1 MKSEKDL
8 FLTNATKP
16 LPEQHYLASPYT
28 SSTALAQRQYTEA
41 SQQAGEAL
49 RRQGYVVYCP
59 LLAGSHELPS
69 GWYHYDL
76 AHIRDSRGGLL
87 ILTLPGWEKSHG
99 IQLEM
104 AAALALGYPIQLI
117 SPRGLVDPELLASIR
132 ERHAAPKTIAI
143 DEHGVSTVADR
154 NGDPVS
160 TRSVASNFAA
170 GKDIGNT
177 ADQLNLTPETVCDAL
192 RYHLQ

>member
-8 FLTNATKP
+8 FLANATKP

-41 SQQAGEAL
+41 SRQAGEAL

-59 LLAGSHELPS
+59 LLSGSHELSS

-76 AHIRDSRGGLL
+76 AHVRDSRGGLL

-104 AAALALGYPIQLI
+104 AAALALGYSIQLI
-117 SPRGLVDPELLASIR
+117 SPTGLVDPELLASIR
-132 ERHAAPKTIAI
+132 NGHAVPKTITI
-143 DEHGVSTVADR
+143 DEQGVSTVVDC
-154 NGDPVS
+154 NDDLVY
-160 TRSVASNFAA
+160 TRAVASNFAA
-170 GKDIGNT
+170 GNDIEDT
-177 ADQLNLTPETVCDAL
+177 ADQLNLPPETVCDAL